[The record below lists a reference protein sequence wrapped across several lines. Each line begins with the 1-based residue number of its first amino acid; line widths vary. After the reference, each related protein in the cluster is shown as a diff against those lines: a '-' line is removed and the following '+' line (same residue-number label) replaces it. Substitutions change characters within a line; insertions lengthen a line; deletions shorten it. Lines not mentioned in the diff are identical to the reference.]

1 MCRAAADAGQ
11 HGAQLRA
18 VAARR
23 TVRHRNAVPREIRV
37 ALDAPRIRL
46 ICPVI
51 REQERPE
58 RHPALVKV
66 PRRRRGLCGELVQPL
81 CKRHRL
87 HGSRQRDQTAAAAL
101 SEQRCAVRDQRILPS
116 ISIAAKLIDFTVTI
130 RVVRDLGADVVKILP
145 RPVTGRHSNAFA
157 FEQRLVDAHQRRYA
171 LIRQRVLHAV
181 LRAALQRRR
190 IEIRVGHRL
199 ILRKIAVQRRECT
212 EFAQLT
218 EILRQH
224 EEHIRLT
231 AEQVLV
237 DKPFRVIPFE
247 DAACVGDVHIWVL
260 PLEPLD
266 RRVDD
271 GIAVSVR
278 RVPVASCHKAEPQLD
293 RTCAAVHGR
302 SQAHR
307 REQDSRRQT
316 LRQPLHC
323 GPPNGR
329 PATPVCTAQMA
340 SCVRSRSSS
349 LLRMLLR

>member
-1 MCRAAADAGQ
+1 MR
-11 HGAQLRA
+11 HG
-18 VAARR
+18 
-23 TVRHRNAVPREIRV
+23 NAVPQEIRV
-37 ALDAPRIRL
+37 PLDAPRIRL
-46 ICPVI
+46 IGPVI
-51 REQERPE
+51 REQERSE
-58 RHPALVKV
+58 RYFSLVEV
-66 PRRRRGLCGELVQPL
+66 PRRRRGLCRELAEPL

-87 HGSRQRDQTAAAAL
+87 HRLRLGNQAAAAVL
-101 SEQRCAVRDQRILPS
+101 GEQRCTVRGQRILPGVAV
-116 ISIAAKLIDFTVTI
+116 AAKLIGFAVTV
-130 RVVRDLGADVVKILP
+130 RVARNLGADVVKILP
-145 RPVTGRHSNAFA
+145 RPVAGRHGNAFTL
-157 FEQRLVDAHQRRYA
+157 EQRLVDTHQRRHA

-199 ILRKIAVQRRECT
+199 ILRKIAVQRRQCT
-212 EFAQLT
+212 QLAQRS

-224 EEHIRLT
+224 EEHVGFT
-231 AEQVLV
+231 AEQILV
-237 DKPFRVIPFE
+237 YEPLRVVPFE
-247 DAACVGDVHIWVL
+247 NTARVGDVHVRVL

-271 GIAVSVR
+271 GIAFSVR

-340 SCVRSRSSS
+340 SWVRSRSSS
-349 LLRMLLR
+349 LLRILLR